1 MKIKLRYGYRDIEDV
16 EEEHN
21 RILKSTRNLHTEL
34 WEDEETGEVFASI
47 YSPWRFEIK
56 RYVELWLPEF
66 KEMADS
72 IIDEN
77 IVQP

>member
-1 MKIKLRYGYRDIEDV
+1 MKIQLNYGYRDIEDV
-16 EEEHN
+16 EEEHE
-21 RILKSTRNLHTEL
+21 RILKFTQNLHTEL
-34 WEDEETGEVFASI
+34 WEDEETGQVFVSI

-56 RYVELWLPEF
+56 KYVERWIPQF